1 LVLEARRALGVLHA
15 GDQASA
21 LEALQT
27 LGQDVGRDVL
37 GRSKEITEATFA
49 GEQVA
54 NDEQSPAIAYDVE
67 GVSHGTQR
75 AQF

>member
-1 LVLEARRALGVLHA
+1 LGVRDA

-21 LEALQT
+21 LEAFQAV
-27 LGQDVGRDVL
+27 GQDVGGDVL

-54 NDEQSPAIAYDVE
+54 NDEQGPAIADDVE